1 MFGFTQSMLSLPVSH
16 MDLDTGISFLL
27 GAVFLPSAALTKVQL
42 AGWEAAVC
50 ICNTMSDMLNEN
62 SCQYVTLMSQ
72 SQMLV
77 GFFVFFFYPT
87 VPRTSRKLF
96 QRKNNPQVLFWGSVT
111 VSEQN

>member
-50 ICNTMSDMLNEN
+50 ICNTMSDTLNEN

-77 GFFVFFFYPT
+77 GFFGFFLPHWPSHKQKAFSEEEQP
-87 VPRTSRKLF
+87 PG
-96 QRKNNPQVLFWGSVT
+96 PVLGFSHCI
-111 VSEQN
+111 